1 MNLEETLFIVVIV
14 VTLNILISYIYPI
27 LNSYSHNFKNMFSS
41 YQRLILVNRQN
52 LVASSI
58 NVIILAV
65 LTIVL
70 TPHVEKLLKMNKQT
84 PPSIFDLNNLNNLI
98 NLTK

>member
-14 VTLNILISYIYPI
+14 VSLNILISYLYPI
-27 LNSYSHNFKNMFSS
+27 IHSYLPNNVKNMFSS
-41 YQRLILVNRQN
+41 YQRLILSNRQN

-65 LTIVL
+65 LAVVL
-70 TPHVEKLLKMNKQT
+70 TPHIEKLLKMNKQT
-84 PPSIFDLNNLNNLI
+84 QPSIFNLA
-98 NLTK
+98 NLTSFKT